1 MRLRDIKKNNKKYDI
16 SLIDL
21 LKIIDPSKNGKF
33 ISLLLSELKYSDKT
47 HHRSTRTADELGI
60 DSTNLS
66 STTLDILNLL
76 CGKLGGENL
85 LVDMIKFNKLLDRG
99 QVKNN
104 DISKYK
110 TLNDISLELVRV
122 EDELSGKKTNP
133 KQEVIFEDDE
143 YLVIKPL
150 NLDSARKYGRGTK
163 WCTSSRD
170 GNYFYDYSRGVLIY
184 VIGKRS
190 NPKWGVH
197 FDMENVKLTWWDA
210 VDDQVDG
217 LLVDIPKSLKEFIVE
232 YITEE
237 KNPNNTYFDDETFD
251 HSAEVL
257 SGVVEVLPGRTW
269 LDFVGEGDNAYRNTP
284 PFAYNPNITL
294 PVPEEI
300 MNLLDEAE
308 EGVLES
314 LEVNSPVE
322 DLITTQ
328 GYTTTSTVDAMVNK
342 TMEYYYTINTIKKGG
357 RIIN

>member
-1 MRLRDIKKNNKKYDI
+1 MRLRDIKKNNKNYDI

-21 LKIIDPSKNGKF
+21 LKLIDPSKNGKF
-33 ISLLLSELKYSDKT
+33 ITLLLSELKYSDKT
-47 HHRSTRTADELGI
+47 KHRSTRAADELGI
-60 DSTNLS
+60 DSTNLN

-85 LVDMIKFNKLLDRG
+85 LVDMIKFNELLDKG

-110 TLNDISLELVRV
+110 TLNDISLELVKV
-122 EDELSGKKTNP
+122 EDALSGKKTNP
-133 KQEVIFEDDE
+133 KQEVLFEDDE
-143 YLVIKPL
+143 YFIIKPL

-170 GNYFYDYSRGVLIY
+170 ANYFYDYSRGVLIY
-184 VIGKRS
+184 VIGKRN

-197 FDMENVKLTWWDA
+197 FDMENVRLSWWDA
-210 VDDQVDG
+210 IDEQVDG

-237 KNPNNTYFDDETFD
+237 QNPNNTYFDDETFD
-251 HSAEVL
+251 HSAEIL
-257 SGVVEVLPGRTW
+257 SGIVEVLPGRTW
-269 LDFVGEGDNAYRNTP
+269 LDFVGDGDNAYRNTS
-284 PFAYNPNITL
+284 PFAYNPDITL

-300 MNLLDEAE
+300 MNLLDESE

-342 TMEYYYTINTIKKGG
+342 TMEYYYTINAIKKGG